1 MARTRRPR
9 LAAVAAVAALCGLA
23 PTACGGEAPGEV
35 VARTQANL
43 ARIRSGDLDARLV
56 IAAEGPKRT
65 GATGFELHGPFELPR
80 SAGDLPKARIAY
92 TQIAGSR
99 RATVTLVS
107 TGERAYIEVR
117 GKAYEL
123 TPDQERQLREAG
135 GPLGGGSGSG
145 APGATASP
153 TGSLDLAAWLRE
165 PDLSGGGS
173 IGGAETDRV
182 TGEVDVASVVT
193 DVLGAAERLG
203 VSGEAAGGRSAARS
217 GRRAARPS
225 PRGELDRVTDRPGGS
240 PASAAPA
247 RRQARRKGGGRG
259 RRLARG
265 RRGRSRRPRAR
276 HRAPEHPR
284 ARRRAARRQ
293 TGLGAQL
300 FLGLTQRA
308 RPLDRRPTR
317 G

>member
-9 LAAVAAVAALCGLA
+9 LAGAAAVAALCGLA
-23 PTACGGEAPGEV
+23 PTACGVEAPGEV

-56 IAAEGPKRT
+56 IAAEGRKRT

-135 GPLGGGSGSG
+135 G
-145 APGATASP
+145 AP
-153 TGSLDLAAWLRE
+153 
-165 PDLSGGGS
+165 
-173 IGGAETDRV
+173 
-182 TGEVDVASVVT
+182 
-193 DVLGAAERLG
+193 
-203 VSGEAAGGRSAARS
+203 
-217 GRRAARPS
+217 
-225 PRGELDRVTDRPGGS
+225 
-240 PASAAPA
+240 
-247 RRQARRKGGGRG
+247 G
-259 RRLARG
+259 RRLG
-265 RRGRSRRPRAR
+265 FGRSRRHGRAHRLPR
-276 HRAPEHPR
+276 PR
-284 ARRRAARRQ
+284 
-293 TGLGAQL
+293 GLAS
-300 FLGLTQRA
+300 
-308 RPLDRRPTR
+308 
-317 G
+317 

>member
-135 GPLGGGSGSG
+135 VPLGGGSGSG

-165 PDLSGGGS
+165 PDLSAGER

-182 TGEVDVASVVT
+182 TGEVDVARVVT

-203 VSGEAAGGRSAARS
+203 VSGEAVGGGALRGAGDERLDRALAASSIELLTGREDRLLRRLQLGVKLDAKAAAGDGVPLGDVEAVRVDLELAIE
-217 GRRAARPS
+217 RPNTPVRVDAPRDARPAS
-225 PRGELDRVTDRPGGS
+225 ELSSSSG
-240 PASAAPA
+240 
-247 RRQARRKGGGRG
+247 
-259 RRLARG
+259 
-265 RRGRSRRPRAR
+265 
-276 HRAPEHPR
+276 
-284 ARRRAARRQ
+284 
-293 TGLGAQL
+293 
-300 FLGLTQRA
+300 
-308 RPLDRRPTR
+308 
-317 G
+317 

>member
-35 VARTQANL
+35 VARTQDNL
-43 ARIRSGDLDARLV
+43 ARIRSGDLDAKLV

-65 GATGFELHGPFELPR
+65 GATGFELRGPFELAR

-123 TPDQERQLREAG
+123 TSDQERQLREAG

-145 APGATASP
+145 TGGATASP

-165 PDLSGGGS
+165 PDLSAGER

-203 VSGEAAGGRSAARS
+203 VPREAVGGGALRGAGDERLDRAVSASSIELLTGREDRLLRRLQLGIKLDAKAAAGGGASLGDVEAVRVDLELAIERPNTPVRVDAPRD
-217 GRRAARPS
+217 ARPAS
-225 PRGELDRVTDRPGGS
+225 ELSSSSG
-240 PASAAPA
+240 
-247 RRQARRKGGGRG
+247 
-259 RRLARG
+259 
-265 RRGRSRRPRAR
+265 
-276 HRAPEHPR
+276 
-284 ARRRAARRQ
+284 
-293 TGLGAQL
+293 
-300 FLGLTQRA
+300 
-308 RPLDRRPTR
+308 
-317 G
+317 

>member
-35 VARTQANL
+35 VARTQDNL

-117 GKAYEL
+117 GMAYEL
-123 TPDQERQLREAG
+123 TSDQERQLREAG

-165 PDLSGGGS
+165 PDLSAGER

-182 TGEVDVASVVT
+182 TGEVDVARVVT

-203 VSGEAAGGRSAARS
+203 VSGEAVGGGALRGAGDERLDRALAASSIELLTGREDRLLRRLQLGIKLDAKAAAGGGASLGDVEAVRVDLELAIERPNTPVRVDAPRD
-217 GRRAARPS
+217 ARPAS
-225 PRGELDRVTDRPGGS
+225 ELSSSSG
-240 PASAAPA
+240 
-247 RRQARRKGGGRG
+247 
-259 RRLARG
+259 
-265 RRGRSRRPRAR
+265 
-276 HRAPEHPR
+276 
-284 ARRRAARRQ
+284 
-293 TGLGAQL
+293 
-300 FLGLTQRA
+300 
-308 RPLDRRPTR
+308 
-317 G
+317 

>member
-35 VARTQANL
+35 VARTQDNL

-65 GATGFELHGPFELPR
+65 GATGFELRGPFELAR

-123 TPDQERQLREAG
+123 TSDQERQLREAG

-145 APGATASP
+145 APGATAAP

-165 PDLSGGGS
+165 PDLSAGER

-203 VSGEAAGGRSAARS
+203 VSGEAVGGGALRGAGDERLDRAVSASSIELLTGREDRLLRRLQLGIKLDAKAAAGG
-217 GRRAARPS
+217 G
-225 PRGELDRVTDRPGGS
+225 
-240 PASAAPA
+240 ASLGDA
-247 RRQARRKGGGRG
+247 RR
-259 RRLARG
+259 
-265 RRGRSRRPRAR
+265 
-276 HRAPEHPR
+276 
-284 ARRRAARRQ
+284 
-293 TGLGAQL
+293 
-300 FLGLTQRA
+300 FV
-308 RPLDRRPTR
+308 
-317 G
+317 

>member
-9 LAAVAAVAALCGLA
+9 LAGAAAVAALCGLA

-123 TPDQERQLREAG
+123 TSDQERQLREEG

-145 APGATASP
+145 TGGATASP

-165 PDLSGGGS
+165 PDLSAGER

-203 VSGEAAGGRSAARS
+203 VPREAVGGGALRGAGDERLDRAVSASSIELLTGREDRLLRRLQLGIKLDAKAAAGGGASLGDVEAVRVDLELAIERPNTPVRVDAPRD
-217 GRRAARPS
+217 ARPAS
-225 PRGELDRVTDRPGGS
+225 ELSSSSG
-240 PASAAPA
+240 
-247 RRQARRKGGGRG
+247 
-259 RRLARG
+259 
-265 RRGRSRRPRAR
+265 
-276 HRAPEHPR
+276 
-284 ARRRAARRQ
+284 
-293 TGLGAQL
+293 
-300 FLGLTQRA
+300 
-308 RPLDRRPTR
+308 
-317 G
+317 

>member
-35 VARTQANL
+35 VARTQDNL
-43 ARIRSGDLDARLV
+43 ARIRSGDLDAKLV

-65 GATGFELHGPFELPR
+65 GATGFELRGPFELAR

-145 APGATASP
+145 APGATAAP

-165 PDLSGGGS
+165 PDLSAGER

-203 VSGEAAGGRSAARS
+203 VPREAVGGGALRGAGDERLDRAVSASSIELLTGREDRLLRRLQLGVKLDAKAAAGDGASLGDVEAVRVDLELAIERPNTPVRVDAPRD
-217 GRRAARPS
+217 ARPAS
-225 PRGELDRVTDRPGGS
+225 ELSSSSG
-240 PASAAPA
+240 
-247 RRQARRKGGGRG
+247 
-259 RRLARG
+259 
-265 RRGRSRRPRAR
+265 
-276 HRAPEHPR
+276 
-284 ARRRAARRQ
+284 
-293 TGLGAQL
+293 
-300 FLGLTQRA
+300 
-308 RPLDRRPTR
+308 
-317 G
+317 

>member
-9 LAAVAAVAALCGLA
+9 LAAAAAVAALCGLA

-165 PDLSGGGS
+165 PDLSAGER

-182 TGEVDVASVVT
+182 TGEVDVARVVT

-203 VSGEAAGGRSAARS
+203 VSGEA
-217 GRRAARPS
+217 
-225 PRGELDRVTDRPGGS
+225 V
-240 PASAAPA
+240 
-247 RRQARRKGGGRG
+247 GGGALRG
-259 RRLARG
+259 AGDERL
-265 RRGRSRRPRAR
+265 
-276 HRAPEHPR
+276 
-284 ARRRAARRQ
+284 
-293 TGLGAQL
+293 
-300 FLGLTQRA
+300 
-308 RPLDRRPTR
+308 D
-317 G
+317 

>member
-35 VARTQANL
+35 VARTQDNL

-65 GATGFELHGPFELPR
+65 GATGFELRGPFELAR

-123 TPDQERQLREAG
+123 TSDQERQLREAG

-182 TGEVDVASVVT
+182 TGEVDVARVVT

-203 VSGEAAGGRSAARS
+203 VSGEAAGGGALRGAGDERLDRALAAS
-217 GRRAARPS
+217 SIELLTGREDRLLRRLQLGIKLDAKAAAGDGASLGDVEAVRVDLELAIERPNTPVRVDAPRDARPAS
-225 PRGELDRVTDRPGGS
+225 ELSSSSG
-240 PASAAPA
+240 
-247 RRQARRKGGGRG
+247 
-259 RRLARG
+259 
-265 RRGRSRRPRAR
+265 
-276 HRAPEHPR
+276 
-284 ARRRAARRQ
+284 
-293 TGLGAQL
+293 
-300 FLGLTQRA
+300 
-308 RPLDRRPTR
+308 
-317 G
+317 

>member
-9 LAAVAAVAALCGLA
+9 LAGAAAVAALCGLA

-203 VSGEAAGGRSAARS
+203 VPREAVGGGALRGAGDERLDRAVSASSIELLTGREDRLLRRLQLGIKLDAKAAAGGGASLGDVEAVRVDLELAIERPNTPVRVDAPRD
-217 GRRAARPS
+217 ARPAS
-225 PRGELDRVTDRPGGS
+225 ELSSSSG
-240 PASAAPA
+240 
-247 RRQARRKGGGRG
+247 
-259 RRLARG
+259 
-265 RRGRSRRPRAR
+265 
-276 HRAPEHPR
+276 
-284 ARRRAARRQ
+284 
-293 TGLGAQL
+293 
-300 FLGLTQRA
+300 
-308 RPLDRRPTR
+308 
-317 G
+317 

>member
-9 LAAVAAVAALCGLA
+9 LAAVAAVAALWGLA

-35 VARTQANL
+35 VARTQGNL

-123 TPDQERQLREAG
+123 TSDQERQLREAG

-165 PDLSGGGS
+165 PDLSAGER

-182 TGEVDVASVVT
+182 TGEVDVARVVT

-203 VSGEAAGGRSAARS
+203 VSGEAVGGGALRGAGDERLDRALAASSIELLTGREDRLLRRLQLGVKLDAKAAAGDGVPLGDVEAVRVDLELAIE
-217 GRRAARPS
+217 RPNTPVRVDAPRDARPAS
-225 PRGELDRVTDRPGGS
+225 ELSSSSG
-240 PASAAPA
+240 
-247 RRQARRKGGGRG
+247 
-259 RRLARG
+259 
-265 RRGRSRRPRAR
+265 
-276 HRAPEHPR
+276 
-284 ARRRAARRQ
+284 
-293 TGLGAQL
+293 
-300 FLGLTQRA
+300 
-308 RPLDRRPTR
+308 
-317 G
+317 

>member
-1 MARTRRPR
+1 
-9 LAAVAAVAALCGLA
+9 
-23 PTACGGEAPGEV
+23 
-35 VARTQANL
+35 
-43 ARIRSGDLDARLV
+43 
-56 IAAEGPKRT
+56 
-65 GATGFELHGPFELPR
+65 
-80 SAGDLPKARIAY
+80 
-92 TQIAGSR
+92 
-99 RATVTLVS
+99 VTLVS

-203 VSGEAAGGRSAARS
+203 VSGEAVGGGALRGAGDERLDRALAASSIELLTGREDRLLRRLQLGIKLDAKAAAGGGASLGDVEAVRVDLELAIERPNTPVRVDAPRD
-217 GRRAARPS
+217 ARPAS
-225 PRGELDRVTDRPGGS
+225 ELSSSSG
-240 PASAAPA
+240 
-247 RRQARRKGGGRG
+247 
-259 RRLARG
+259 
-265 RRGRSRRPRAR
+265 
-276 HRAPEHPR
+276 
-284 ARRRAARRQ
+284 
-293 TGLGAQL
+293 
-300 FLGLTQRA
+300 
-308 RPLDRRPTR
+308 
-317 G
+317 

>member
-99 RATVTLVS
+99 RARVTLVS

-203 VSGEAAGGRSAARS
+203 VPREAVGGGALRGAGDERLDRAVSASSIELLTGREDRLLRRLQLGIKLDAKAAAGGGASLGDVEAVRVDLELAIERPNTPVRVDAPRD
-217 GRRAARPS
+217 ARPAS
-225 PRGELDRVTDRPGGS
+225 ELSSSSG
-240 PASAAPA
+240 
-247 RRQARRKGGGRG
+247 
-259 RRLARG
+259 
-265 RRGRSRRPRAR
+265 
-276 HRAPEHPR
+276 
-284 ARRRAARRQ
+284 
-293 TGLGAQL
+293 
-300 FLGLTQRA
+300 
-308 RPLDRRPTR
+308 
-317 G
+317 

>member
-35 VARTQANL
+35 VARTQDNL
-43 ARIRSGDLDARLV
+43 ARIRSGDLDAKLV

-65 GATGFELHGPFELPR
+65 GATGFELRGPFELAR

-123 TPDQERQLREAG
+123 TSDQERQLREEG

-145 APGATASP
+145 TGGATASP

-165 PDLSGGGS
+165 PDLSAGER

-203 VSGEAAGGRSAARS
+203 VPREAVGGGALRGAGDERLDRAVSASSIELLTGREDRLLRRLQLGIKLDAKAAAGGGASLGDVEAVRVDLELAIERPNTPVRVDAPRD
-217 GRRAARPS
+217 ARPAS
-225 PRGELDRVTDRPGGS
+225 ELSSSSG
-240 PASAAPA
+240 
-247 RRQARRKGGGRG
+247 
-259 RRLARG
+259 
-265 RRGRSRRPRAR
+265 
-276 HRAPEHPR
+276 
-284 ARRRAARRQ
+284 
-293 TGLGAQL
+293 
-300 FLGLTQRA
+300 
-308 RPLDRRPTR
+308 
-317 G
+317 

>member
-1 MARTRRPR
+1 MARTRRR

-35 VARTQANL
+35 VARTQDNL

-65 GATGFELHGPFELPR
+65 GATGFELRGPFELAR

-123 TPDQERQLREAG
+123 TSDQERQLREEG

-145 APGATASP
+145 TGGATASP

-165 PDLSGGGS
+165 PDLSAGER

-182 TGEVDVASVVT
+182 TGEVDVARVVT

-203 VSGEAAGGRSAARS
+203 VSGEAVGGGALRGAGDERLDRALAASSIELLTGREDRLLRRLQLGVKLDAKAAAGDGASLGDVEAVRVDLELAIE
-217 GRRAARPS
+217 RPNTPVRVDAPRDARPAS
-225 PRGELDRVTDRPGGS
+225 ELSSSSG
-240 PASAAPA
+240 
-247 RRQARRKGGGRG
+247 
-259 RRLARG
+259 
-265 RRGRSRRPRAR
+265 
-276 HRAPEHPR
+276 
-284 ARRRAARRQ
+284 
-293 TGLGAQL
+293 
-300 FLGLTQRA
+300 
-308 RPLDRRPTR
+308 
-317 G
+317 

>member
-35 VARTQANL
+35 VARTQDNL

-65 GATGFELHGPFELPR
+65 GATGFELRGPFELAR

-117 GKAYEL
+117 GMAYEL
-123 TPDQERQLREAG
+123 TSDQERQLREAG

-182 TGEVDVASVVT
+182 TGEVDVARVVT

-203 VSGEAAGGRSAARS
+203 VSGEAVGGGALRGAGDERLDRALAASSIELLTGREDRLLRRLQLGVKLDAKAAAGGGASLGDVEAVRVDLELAIERPNTPVRVDAPRD
-217 GRRAARPS
+217 ARPAS
-225 PRGELDRVTDRPGGS
+225 ELSSSSG
-240 PASAAPA
+240 
-247 RRQARRKGGGRG
+247 
-259 RRLARG
+259 
-265 RRGRSRRPRAR
+265 
-276 HRAPEHPR
+276 
-284 ARRRAARRQ
+284 
-293 TGLGAQL
+293 
-300 FLGLTQRA
+300 
-308 RPLDRRPTR
+308 
-317 G
+317 